1 MKDTS
6 EPPPP
11 KPGLHLNWQD
21 WLPYLE
27 DKGASEDDKRQFI
40 ETLWAIAMGFAD
52 AGWDIRSDSAPE
64 DVTDKKTCGQVVDL
78 TTALRNA
85 VLNSE
90 THPQTKQEKETP

>member
-1 MKDTS
+1 MKDTP

-11 KPGLHLNWQD
+11 KPGLHLDWED
-21 WLPYLE
+21 WLPWLE
-27 DKGASEDDKRQFI
+27 DTGASEDDKRQFI
-40 ETLWAIAMGFAD
+40 EALWAIAMGFAD

-64 DVTDKKTCGQVVDL
+64 DVDNSKNSLNL

-90 THPQTKQEKETP
+90 THPRTKQEKETP